1 MAKTS
6 EIIKILEEFA
16 PPELAENWDNS
27 GWQVFLGNDN
37 TSKVLVCLTVTD
49 DVINQAVE
57 LGCNLIVSHHPV
69 IFKPIK
75 VLKDV
80 KLIKAVQRGIQIYS
94 LHTNC
99 DKTNNGTSDIL
110 AKKLN
115 LKKVAVMNDFVRAG
129 FTPYEMSME
138 EFISYVKLACNVSR
152 IKFVNNGNKS
162 RVRTVAVCAGAGADF
177 IEDVDKY
184 NLDAYV
190 TADIKYHDAVDSRR
204 SAILDVGH
212 FDSEK
217 PFVEEIKNLLE
228 NHKHGGIDVVF
239 AKEKQA
245 WEYV

>member
-1 MAKTS
+1 MAKTGD
-6 EIIKILEEFA
+6 IIKILEEFA
-16 PPELAENWDNS
+16 PPELAESWDNS

-37 TSKVLVCLTVTD
+37 TTKVLVCLTVTD
-49 DVINQAVE
+49 DVINQAEE

-69 IFKPIK
+69 IFTPIK
-75 VLKDV
+75 VIKDF
-80 KLIKAVQRGIQIYS
+80 KLIKAVQKGIQIYS

-99 DKTNNGTSDIL
+99 DKTNKGTSDIL

-138 EFISYVKLACNVSR
+138 EFISYVKLAFNVSY
-152 IKFVNNGNKS
+152 IKFVNNGGKS

-177 IEDVDKY
+177 IDEVDKY

-204 SAILDVGH
+204 SAILDIGH

-217 PFVEEIKNLLE
+217 PFAEEIKNLLE
-228 NHKHGGIDVVF
+228 SHKHGGIDVVL

>member
-1 MAKTS
+1 MARTS
-6 EIIKILEEFA
+6 EIIKILEDYA
-16 PPELAENWDNS
+16 PPELAESWDNS

-37 TSKVLVCLTVTD
+37 TTKVLVCLTVTN

-75 VLKDV
+75 ILKDV

-110 AKKLN
+110 AQKLN
-115 LKKVAVMNDFVRAG
+115 LKKIAVMNDFVRAG
-129 FTPYEMSME
+129 FAPYDMSIE
-138 EFISYVKLACNVSR
+138 EFISYVKLACNVTK

-162 RVRTVAVCAGAGADF
+162 RVKTVAVCAGAGAEF
-177 IEDVDKY
+177 IDDVDKY

-190 TADIKYHDAVDSRR
+190 TADIKYHDALDSRR
-204 SAILDVGH
+204 TAILDIGH

-217 PFVEEIKNLLE
+217 PFVEEIKSLLE
-228 NHKHGGIDVVF
+228 SHKHENIDVVL

>member
-16 PPELAENWDNS
+16 PPELAESWDNS

-115 LKKVAVMNDFVRAG
+115 LKKVAIMNDFVRAG

-177 IEDVDKY
+177 IED
-184 NLDAYV
+184 
-190 TADIKYHDAVDSRR
+190 RR